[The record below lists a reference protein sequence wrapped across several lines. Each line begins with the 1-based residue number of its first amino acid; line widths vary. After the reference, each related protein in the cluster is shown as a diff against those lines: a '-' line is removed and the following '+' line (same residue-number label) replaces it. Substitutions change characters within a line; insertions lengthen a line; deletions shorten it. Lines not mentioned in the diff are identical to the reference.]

1 METHDFSQDF
11 SVSQLIMSP
20 HSNEA
25 EKAVLGAI
33 LISNKYINRA
43 IELLE
48 PEAFYNPRN
57 KIIFESVQKLFEK
70 NQGIDIVTVSEHL
83 SNRKLLD
90 EVGGAFYISELASNV
105 ANSANFEDYAK
116 IVIEK
121 FIKRSLIDAS
131 EKIIGDARNES
142 SDALEEIDK
151 AESRIFSIAE
161 KRMKKTDQTL
171 KDLSK
176 HAYQIIQN
184 RKKGNLE
191 DQTVHSGYVELDHIL
206 GGMHNSDLLII
217 AARPSMGKTA
227 LALSIA
233 RNVAQKNIPVAFFSL
248 EMSSNQLATR
258 LISAEARIDQSKINK
273 GHITHD
279 DEAKIV
285 EAIGF
290 LSNLPFYVDDSAAM
304 TIMELRAKARRLKSD
319 RQIKLI
325 IIDYLQLINS
335 PKSES
340 REREISMISRSLKQM
355 AKELDIPV
363 VALAQLNRLVENRPD
378 KRPVLSDLRESGS
391 IEQDADVVMF
401 VNRPEYYKIKFFDK
415 EQKYPTEGMAE
426 IIIGKQRNGPTG
438 TVRLAFLKSFAR
450 FENPSYDNEPNEEF
464 DENRSSITYEDNY
477 YAPEVPADNDPG
489 F

>member
-1 METHDFSQDF
+1 MNFDDYTTNYSQPI
-11 SVSQLIMSP
+11 VQAP
-20 HSNEA
+20 HSAEA
-25 EKAVLGAI
+25 EAAVIGAI
-33 LISNKYINRA
+33 LVSHRHISRA

-48 PEAFYNPRN
+48 PDSFYNPRN
-57 KIIFESVQKLFEK
+57 KQIFESIQKLFEK
-70 NQGIDIVTVSEHL
+70 NLGIDIVTVSEHL
-83 SNRKLLD
+83 SSRGLL
-90 EVGGAFYISELASNV
+90 ENVGGAFYISELANNV
-105 ANSANFEDYAK
+105 ANAANFEDYAK

-121 FIKRSLIDAS
+121 YIKRSLIEAS
-131 EKIIGDARNES
+131 ENIIRDSRNDS
-142 SDALEEIDK
+142 TDALEEIDK

-161 KRMKKTDQTL
+161 KRIKKNYATL
-171 KDLSK
+171 KTLSK
-176 HAYQIIQN
+176 ETYDII
-184 RKKGNLE
+184 KKLMKGDLMT
-191 DQTVHSGYVELDHIL
+191 QCVPSGYVELDHL
-206 GGMHNSDLLII
+206 LSGGMHNSDLIII

-233 RNVAQKNIPVAFFSL
+233 RNSAMKGSPVAFFSL
-248 EMSSNQLATR
+248 EMSSNQLVTR
-258 LISAEARIDQSKINK
+258 LISAEAHVDQSKINK
-273 GHITHD
+273 GFISHD
-279 DEAKIV
+279 EDRQIV
-285 EAIGF
+285 EALGI
-290 LSNLPFYVDDSAAM
+290 LADLPITVDDSASL
-304 TIMELRAKARRLKSD
+304 TIMELRAKARRLKAENK
-319 RQIKLI
+319 IKLI

-415 EQKYPTEGMAE
+415 EQKYPTDGMAE

-438 TVRLAFLKSFAR
+438 TVRLVFVKQFAR
-450 FENPSYDNEPNEEF
+450 FENPSYDNEPLEEF
-464 DENRSSITYEDNY
+464 DENRSSIVYEDNY
-477 YAPEVPADNDPG
+477 YTPEAENDNDPG